1 MNEKSIGDKHLFASL
16 RAELLQ
22 HITQRR
28 PPFVKGSLLWCVR
41 LGYVQR
47 IRRIQRIKY
56 PES

>member
-41 LGYVQR
+41 
-47 IRRIQRIKY
+47 
-56 PES
+56 